1 MDDIG
6 VDDGGVD
13 DGGVVDDD
21 GVLLMVGVVSDLTGT
36 GTGGDVNEFGSFDI
50 ICGGNVDGDDGKCER
65 HGGGPLLLL
74 LCCAVDGDDVCVC
87 DGVGWVVDEDDKR
100 ALVEDGW
107 FVVRS
112 VSAVRSDE

>member
-1 MDDIG
+1 MKCVCECVNVKCVCDVIIFFIRG
-6 VDDGGVD
+6 VINEKRLVEKRDG
-13 DGGVVDDD
+13 GGVVDDD
-21 GVLLMVGVVSDLTGT
+21 A
-36 GTGGDVNEFGSFDI
+36 
-50 ICGGNVDGDDGKCER
+50 GKCER